1 MSVVDEAVQDG
12 VSQGGIAYDVVP
24 VFDWNLTGDDGRSS
38 TVAIVEYFQKVA
50 PFGRSEDGQAPIIEN
65 EKLNAS
71 EGFEHASIAAV
82 AASEGER
89 LEEAWDA
96 LILNRAI
103 VAACLVAQR
112 ASNPAFAKPG
122 CPQNAI
128 AMSLLR
134 HSNPATHVKVVY
146 DAVRPV
152 VAAVM
157 ASMMTSKMP
166 PEMVAAIMAEAE
178 WHVNGRRVRIA
189 VRREAV
195 WIASIA
201 TISTMPMT
209 IPAYVSLLDAFF
221 AHSKNTGYRTVH
233 NRQSSGRMHVDQAS

>member
-1 MSVVDEAVQDG
+1 MDEAVQDG

-122 CPQNAI
+122 CPCNEQVLIEVDPIAADESGKHSTVDAAWRAQIDIFHACGLAQDGELKACCGTFGISFSGFAI
-128 AMSLLR
+128 DKES
-134 HSNPATHVKVVY
+134 
-146 DAVRPV
+146 
-152 VAAVM
+152 
-157 ASMMTSKMP
+157 
-166 PEMVAAIMAEAE
+166 
-178 WHVNGRRVRIA
+178 
-189 VRREAV
+189 
-195 WIASIA
+195 
-201 TISTMPMT
+201 
-209 IPAYVSLLDAFF
+209 DAFF
-221 AHSKNTGYRTVH
+221 E
-233 NRQSSGRMHVDQAS
+233 RQGIEIR